1 MKKVILFLSIV
12 VIVCACSKDVNE
24 VNMDNVLNVKQNDRM
39 SFKNAK
45 EFLDTYKKLSTFS
58 SKEELQFW
66 AQSQNHSTLLYS
78 YDSTIQNYSVALK
91 TILNKDS
98 EYELGGDIV
107 WFNNGKLY
115 GFSKSEEANINIL
128 KMTPSKCNVIGS
140 IVLQEIG
147 TNNLKSTSL
156 STSGLSATHQKE
168 FYQWYYQPCGGT
180 LAAVFGLR
188 KHVYEIYA
196 ECIHMGSGYLSY
208 YEGHVHLRV
217 KLEWKGSQDWQQ
229 AGEHREIRINVTGS
243 ANAVESNGGNGES
256 AVIPFSFTNQT
267 YDCSGDIDLLLASFE
282 SLMPSYWSVS
292 MTGEIY
298 QKVKGDFNYNGWEVS
313 GELL

>member
-1 MKKVILFLSIV
+1 MKKTILFLSIV
-12 VIVCACSKDVNE
+12 FIVFACSKEVSVVNVE
-24 VNMDNVLNVKQNDRM
+24 NVVNVKQNDRL

-45 EFLDTYKKLSTFS
+45 EFFDTYKKLSNFS
-58 SKEELQFW
+58 SKDELQFW
-66 AQSQNHSTLLYS
+66 AQNQNHTTLLYS
-78 YDSTIQNYSVALK
+78 NDSTIENYSVALK

-98 EYELGGDIV
+98 EYELGDDIV

-115 GFSKSEEANINIL
+115 SFSKSEESIINTL
-128 KMTPSKCNVIGS
+128 KMTPNKCNVIGS
-140 IVLQEIG
+140 IVLQEMG

-156 STSGLSATHQKE
+156 STNGLSAIYQKE

-208 YEGHVHLRV
+208 YAGYTHLRV
-217 KLEWKGSQDWQQ
+217 KLEWKGSQDWQH
-229 AGEHREIRINVTGS
+229 AGEQREISINVSGS

-256 AVIPFSFTNQT
+256 AVIPFSFPNQT
-267 YDCSGDIDLLLASFE
+267 YDCSGDIDLLLANFE
-282 SLMPSYWSVS
+282 SLMPSYWTVS

-298 QKVKGDFNYNGWEVS
+298 QKVKGDFTYNGWGVS
-313 GELL
+313 GELW